1 MKKALLLLIIS
12 ISILN
17 SNFAQ
22 SNIGIVKKIQ
32 GLYIFTDNEP
42 MADYS
47 VFGEISI
54 SQAEAQADVD
64 IKSSMAHYQ
73 AVRDFLIKKTRMSN
87 SFADGIILSLVD
99 GGTDK
104 AIIIKFKDNATN
116 KDYAKVNRNKG
127 LYTFV
132 DCEPLSKYQNLGSIS
147 FKNTLSFSSN
157 QYAGIRDVL
166 IKKSLKEYNG
176 ANGVIIQL
184 SRGSNNADAIS
195 LKD

>member
-12 ISILN
+12 ISIFN

-54 SQAEAQADVD
+54 SVAEAQSDID
-64 IKSSMAHYQ
+64 IKSSLGHYQ

-87 SFADGIILSLVD
+87 SFADGIILSLID

-116 KDYAKVNRNKG
+116 KDYAKVNRYKG

-132 DCEPLSKYQNLGSIS
+132 DCEPLSKYQNLGSTS

-166 IKKSLKEYNG
+166 IKKSLKEYSG

-184 SRGSNNADAIS
+184 SRGSNNADAIT